1 VSSLKAQSTTPT
13 ALASATPLIVDPPV
27 GRPAFG
33 TNGSG
38 GGFMGAVS
46 ARKQREKGAELEA
59 AISSQLEVNLALEQD
74 EMEGV
79 DAAEWVGVKNIDSN
93 VN

>member
-1 VSSLKAQSTTPT
+1 MSSLKAQSTTPT
-13 ALASATPLIVDPPV
+13 ALASATPLIVDSPV
-27 GRPAFG
+27 TRGPAFG

-74 EMEGV
+74 QMEGV
-79 DAAEWVGVKNIDSN
+79 DDAEWVKLLLKRS
-93 VN
+93 